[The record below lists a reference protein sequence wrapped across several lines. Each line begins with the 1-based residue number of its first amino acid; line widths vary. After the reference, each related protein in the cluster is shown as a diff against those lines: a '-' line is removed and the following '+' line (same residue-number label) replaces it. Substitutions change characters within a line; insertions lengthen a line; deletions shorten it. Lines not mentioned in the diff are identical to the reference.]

1 MSSTSDTE
9 REILLGNKHLLTIFF
24 VIAILL
30 GVAFTGGYMVG
41 HGSPE
46 KKMAFTTT
54 PDAPAASQAAPTP
67 ASSVPTLSV
76 TPDSSNP
83 DTAAGD
89 QATAPP
95 RAAAPVSQ
103 PKESPLNPRKSSK
116 STAVSTEADLPTS
129 AESSPKTGQTFLQV
143 AAVRRT
149 EADALAEVLRQKGF
163 RAHSVQKPGATDL
176 FRVLVGPV
184 RDTGD
189 LSATRD
195 ALRNTGFTKVIV
207 QHY

>member
-9 REILLGNKHLLTIFF
+9 REILLGNKQLLTIFF

-30 GVAFTGGYMVG
+30 GIAFTGGYMVG
-41 HGSPE
+41 HGPPE
-46 KKMAFTTT
+46 KKTALAAT
-54 PDAPAASQAAPTP
+54 PDAGTASQAAPSP

-76 TPDSSNP
+76 TPDSSNS
-83 DTAAGD
+83 DTAARE
-89 QATAPP
+89 QTSTPP
-95 RAAAPVSQ
+95 AVAHVPSPEEA
-103 PKESPLNPRKSSK
+103 PLNPRKSSK
-116 STAVSTEADLPTS
+116 SAAVPTETNVAS

-163 RAHSVQKPGATDL
+163 RAHSVQKPGTTDL

-189 LSATRD
+189 LSTTRD